1 MPAAG
6 GCGGLR
12 MRGVLRQIVG
22 DGEPRRLG
30 ADEDVL
36 ARADGR
42 IVDQGAH
49 GDVNEGAVAH
59 DRIEQRAARLAVRV
73 VAVFVAKD
81 HEVVL
86 AAGDAQLVA
95 LDAGERLERR
105 AGRAPAVRAMAV
117 RGVDEF
123 VRHRVVHGAALA
135 LAGERTDAGF
145 LRAGHRLSIS
155 ANVGAASVP
164 IPKFASFCGTLV
176 CELRNRRTLATY

>member
-1 MPAAG
+1 MPG
-6 GCGGLR
+6 RRR
-12 MRGVLRQIVG
+12 MRRSPHARRIAAIVG

-49 GDVNEGAVAH
+49 GDVDEGAVAH
-59 DRIEQRAARLAVRV
+59 HRIEQRAARLAARV
-73 VAVFVAKD
+73 VAIVVAEN
-81 HEVVL
+81 HQVVR

-95 LDAGERLERR
+95 RDAGERLERR

-123 VRHRVVHGAALA
+123 VRHRVVHGTALA
-135 LAGERTDAGF
+135 LSAEHAALWL
-145 LRAGHRLSIS
+145 LRAGHRLLHNIDYGTSCHS
-155 ANVGAASVP
+155 GATDLGHP
-164 IPKFASFCGTLV
+164 EIGI
-176 CELRNRRTLATY
+176 

>member
-1 MPAAG
+1 
-6 GCGGLR
+6 

-36 ARADGR
+36 ARADGG

-59 DRIEQRAARLAVRV
+59 HRIEQRAARLAARV
-73 VAVFVAKD
+73 VAVVVAEN
-81 HEVVL
+81 HEVVC

-95 LDAGERLERR
+95 RDAGERLERR
-105 AGRAPAVRAMAV
+105 AGRAPAARAMAV

-135 LAGERTDAGF
+135 LADERTGAGF
-145 LRAGHRLSIS
+145 LRDGHGLRFLPMS
-155 ANVGAASVP
+155 ARSVP
-164 IPKFASFCGTLV
+164 SEVRIIMRRAR
-176 CELRNRRTLATY
+176 LRTSETKDTSNLLT